1 MKILGGA
8 RIKHLTYIPD
18 VFYGEKKLNA
28 SKKYIDTLNSSIREA
43 YIDKFQLK
51 KN

>member
-1 MKILGGA
+1 MKNLGGA
-8 RIKHLTYIPD
+8 SIKHLTYIAD
-18 VFYGEKKLNA
+18 AFYGEKKLNA
-28 SKKYIDTLNSSIREA
+28 SKKYIDTLNSSISEA